1 MNKTQLINNLLETL
15 ETNLQTALDGAK
27 RAHSTATD
35 KANIAENKYDTFSL
49 EAAYLAEGYAN
60 RSAEYKENIE
70 QVKSLVARDFSDED
84 AIAVGALVKLIDEN
98 EKSLWVFIAPVSG
111 GIKFDFEKR
120 SILVITQ
127 LSPLGQQV
135 MHKYVD
141 DELEIVVDRK
151 VKRYYV
157 AEIA

>member
-70 QVKSLVARDFSDED
+70 QVKSLVARDFLDED

-98 EKSLWVFIAPVSG
+98 EKSLWVSG